1 MKKRF
6 LATVMATMMTVGS
19 LAGCGSSASSS
30 ESSTASA
37 SSTSSSEQRTVE
49 DIKAAGVLKVGA
61 KSDTINIGMI
71 NTSTGE
77 YEGYDIDVA
86 YEIAAAIFDCTYDEA
101 VANKLCEFTSVTA
114 KTRGG
119 LLDNGELD
127 CVIASFTV
135 TEERKKSWNF
145 TQQYRL
151 EPVTFMVSKDSGVTT
166 LADMDG
172 FIIGVGQGTTTAEL
186 IEEYQEAKGI
196 EVDYE
201 MQDFQYISDGVAA
214 LKTGQIDAY
223 SVDRSGLMAYLDDSL
238 MLTDDAFGI
247 QDIGIALKL
256 GNDELTEYMDNVL
269 TELKESGRLD
279 ELKEKWDILT
289 DAEVEAMQ

>member
-1 MKKRF
+1 MKKRL
-6 LATVMATMMTVGS
+6 LAVMMTMVVALGS
-19 LAGCGSSASSS
+19 LTGCGSSS
-30 ESSTASA
+30 ESTESA
-37 SSTSSSEQRTVE
+37 ASTSSSGQRTVE
-49 DIKAAGVLKVGA
+49 DVKAAGVLKVGA
-61 KSDTINIGMI
+61 KSDTVNIGMI
-71 NTSTGE
+71 NTATGE

-86 YEIAAAIFDCTYDEA
+86 YEIAAKIFDCTYEEA
-101 VANKLCEFTSVTA
+101 VANKLVEFTSVTA

-151 EPVTFMVSKDSGVTT
+151 EPVTFMVSKDAGVTT

-186 IEEYQEAKGI
+186 IEQYATDKGI
-196 EVDYE
+196 DVSYE
-201 MQDFQYISDGVAA
+201 IQDFQYISDGVAA

-223 SVDRSGLMAYLDDSL
+223 SVDRTGLMAYMDDSL
-238 MLTDDAFGI
+238 MLTEDAFGI
-247 QDIGIALKL
+247 QDIGVALKL
-256 GNDELTEYMDNVL
+256 GNDELTQFMDEAL

-279 ELKEKWDILT
+279 ELKAKWGILT
-289 DAEVEAMQ
+289 DEEVLAMQ

>member
-1 MKKRF
+1 
-6 LATVMATMMTVGS
+6 MA
-19 LAGCGSSASSS
+19 
-30 ESSTASA
+30 
-37 SSTSSSEQRTVE
+37 
-49 DIKAAGVLKVGA
+49 A
-61 KSDTINIGMI
+61 K
-71 NTSTGE
+71 
-77 YEGYDIDVA
+77 
-86 YEIAAAIFDCTYDEA
+86 IFDCTYDEA

-135 TEERKKSWNF
+135 TDERKKSWNF

-151 EPVTFMVSKDSGVTT
+151 EPVTFMVSKDSGAKT

-172 FIIGVGQGTTTAEL
+172 FVIGVGQGTTT
-186 IEEYQEAKGI
+186 
-196 EVDYE
+196 EV
-201 MQDFQYISDGVAA
+201 QDFQYISDGVAA

-223 SVDRSGLMAYLDDSL
+223 SVDRTGLIAYMDDSM
-238 MLTDDAFGI
+238 MLTEDAFGV

-256 GNDELTEYMDNVL
+256 GNDELTKFMDDTL

-279 ELKEKWDILT
+279 ELKAKWGILT
-289 DAEVEAMQ
+289 DEEVAAMQ

>member
-6 LATVMATMMTVGS
+6 LAVMMTMVVALGS
-19 LAGCGSSASSS
+19 LAGCGNSGESSEGSASASSS
-30 ESSTASA
+30 T
-37 SSTSSSEQRTVE
+37 QRTVE
-49 DIKAAGVLKVGA
+49 DIKEAGVLKVGA
-61 KSDTINIGMI
+61 KSDTVNIGMI
-71 NTSTGE
+71 NTTTGE

-86 YEIAAAIFDCTYDEA
+86 YEIAAKIFDCTYEEA
-101 VANKLCEFTSVTA
+101 VANKLVEFTSVTA

-151 EPVTFMVSKDSGVTT
+151 EPVTFMVSKDAGVET

-172 FIIGVGQGTTTAEL
+172 FIIGVGQGTTTAES
-186 IEEYQEAKGI
+186 IEEYAKEKEI
-196 EVDYE
+196 DVDYE
-201 MQDFQYISDGVAA
+201 IQDFQYISDGVAA

-223 SVDRSGLMAYLDDSL
+223 SVDRTGLIAYMDDSL
-238 MLTDDAFGI
+238 MLTEDAFGV

-256 GNDELTEYMDNVL
+256 GNDELTQFMDDAL

-279 ELKEKWDILT
+279 ELKAKWGILT
-289 DAEVEAMQ
+289 DEEVQAMQ

>member
-1 MKKRF
+1 
-6 LATVMATMMTVGS
+6 MA
-19 LAGCGSSASSS
+19 
-30 ESSTASA
+30 
-37 SSTSSSEQRTVE
+37 
-49 DIKAAGVLKVGA
+49 A
-61 KSDTINIGMI
+61 K
-71 NTSTGE
+71 
-77 YEGYDIDVA
+77 
-86 YEIAAAIFDCTYDEA
+86 IFDCTYDEA

-135 TEERKKSWNF
+135 TDERKKSWNF

-151 EPVTFMVSKDSGVTT
+151 EPVTFMVSKDSGATT

-172 FIIGVGQGTTTAEL
+172 FVIGVGQGTTTAEL
-186 IEEYQEAKGI
+186 IEQYAKDKDI
-196 EVDYE
+196 DVNYEV
-201 MQDFQYISDGVAA
+201 QDFQYISDGVAA

-223 SVDRSGLMAYLDDSL
+223 SVDRTGLLAYMDDSL
-238 MLTDDAFGI
+238 MLTEDAFGV

-256 GNDELTEYMDNVL
+256 GNDELTQYMDDAL

-279 ELKEKWDILT
+279 ELKAKWGILT
-289 DAEVEAMQ
+289 DEEVEAMQ